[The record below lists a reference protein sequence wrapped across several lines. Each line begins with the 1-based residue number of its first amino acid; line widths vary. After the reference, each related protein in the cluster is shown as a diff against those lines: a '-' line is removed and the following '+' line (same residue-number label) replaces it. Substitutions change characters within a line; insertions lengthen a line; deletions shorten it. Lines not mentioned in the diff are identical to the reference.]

1 MISWRG
7 NSSPTNNPEIRSSGF
22 PCFALTATI
31 KRDNPPQ
38 SHYHLRRGYA
48 SVGRRC
54 RDNIKAR
61 GHCAEVDLVAIHMLQ
76 SAAVDGINRD
86 VGLHSVGETHLLAR
100 DGESRG
106 SDCRIVD
113 GCDVAD
119 EERRAD
125 ELLLVVSRGVSHLQA
140 HVKPHVVILGRHVA
154 QVSLIEVAEG
164 RHEVLGRIL
173 HQGKFLPSVRAVG
186 RIISLHAGRSSAGEV
201 ADVWIIEVFDVGEV
215 ASGHQHLRSLGRL
228 ETVADR

>member
-48 SVGRRC
+48 SVVRRC

-86 VGLHSVGETHLLAR
+86 VGRHSVGETHLLAR
-100 DGESRG
+100 DG
-106 SDCRIVD
+106 
-113 GCDVAD
+113 A
-119 EERRAD
+119 
-125 ELLLVVSRGVSHLQA
+125 
-140 HVKPHVVILGRHVA
+140 
-154 QVSLIEVAEG
+154 
-164 RHEVLGRIL
+164 
-173 HQGKFLPSVRAVG
+173 
-186 RIISLHAGRSSAGEV
+186 
-201 ADVWIIEVFDVGEV
+201 
-215 ASGHQHLRSLGRL
+215 
-228 ETVADR
+228 